1 MATTPSPKRGSFLGR
16 MRWMG
21 QLAILG
27 CAAAIIG
34 GAVLAFAVE
43 PSAALTAALA
53 AIIIGAGAAL
63 VLLVVQM
70 RAAQHCIAF
79 VGRVSA
85 TLERAS
91 AGDLNTRVI
100 HLERTDELG
109 DIAHH
114 ANRLLDLMEAFAKES
129 GAVME
134 YAGNRKYYRK
144 IVLTGLRG
152 EFVEYSRRINTVI
165 DAMAERRGAIRTFG
179 EETVSPAA
187 EFLSGE
193 AQSLSAQA
201 AQLRDIA
208 RATIEQS
215 RAVAESAEM
224 ATGSVETVASATEE
238 LSASIGEIN
247 RQTGEATRIAETAVE
262 EVSRT
267 NETVSELDSAAQK
280 IGEVVELIRDVA
292 NQTNLLAL
300 NATIEAAR
308 AGEAGKGFAVVANE
322 VKNLANQT
330 ARATEDITTQVQ
342 AMQAVATA
350 TVDTIR
356 RIGDTIALMSDN
368 VQSVT
373 GAVQEQAAATAE
385 ISRNVHDAA
394 QGTRSVAERIVEVSK
409 GAQETNDG
417 AVSLLEAS
425 RALKDQADGLQ
436 GALERFM
443 GDIL

>member
-1 MATTPSPKRGSFLGR
+1 
-16 MRWMG
+16 MG

-27 CAAAIIG
+27 CAAAMVG
-34 GAVLAFAVE
+34 GATLAFAAE
-43 PSAALTAALA
+43 PSLTTTTAVA
-53 AIIIGAGAAL
+53 AILVGAGAAL
-63 VLLVVQM
+63 VLLVAQLH
-70 RAAQHCIAF
+70 AAQHCIAF

-85 TLERAS
+85 TLKKAS
-91 AGDLNTRVI
+91 AGNLNTRVI
-100 HLERTDELG
+100 NLERNDELG

-114 ANRLLDLMEAFAKES
+114 ANRMLDLVEAFAKES
-129 GAVME
+129 GAAME

-152 EFVEYSRRINTVI
+152 EFVEYSRRINSVI
-165 DAMAERRGAIRTFG
+165 DAMAERRGAMRTFG
-179 EETVSPAA
+179 EKTVSPAA

-193 AQSLSAQA
+193 AASLSAQA

-208 RATIEQS
+208 QATIAQA
-215 RAVAESAEM
+215 RAVSQSAEM

-247 RQTGEATRIAETAVE
+247 RQTGEATRIAATAVE
-262 EVSRT
+262 EVGRT

-330 ARATEDITTQVQ
+330 ARATEDITVQVA
-342 AMQAVATA
+342 AMQSIAAN

-356 RIGDTIALMSDN
+356 RIGETIGLMDEN
-368 VQSVT
+368 IQSVT
-373 GAVQEQAAATAE
+373 GAVREQAAATAE

-394 QGTRSVAERIVEVSK
+394 QGNPHRRRADRSGLVRRPGNQRRRGQPSGGVARAQESGRRPAERPRTLHGRYPVIPC
-409 GAQETNDG
+409 
-417 AVSLLEAS
+417 
-425 RALKDQADGLQ
+425 
-436 GALERFM
+436 
-443 GDIL
+443 